1 MGAVQVEI
9 LQRLIQDR
17 FDLEVEFDTGKI
29 LDKETIAGP
38 VEGIGHFEPLGHYA
52 EVHLLLEPGPP
63 GSGLVFDS
71 SCSEEVLAKN
81 WQRLVLTHLKE
92 KTHKGVLTGSPITD
106 MKITLVSG
114 RAHLKHTEGGDFRK
128 QLTGRCA
135 RG

>member
-1 MGAVQVEI
+1 M
-9 LQRLIQDR
+9 
-17 FDLEVEFDTGKI
+17 
-29 LDKETIAGP
+29 
-38 VEGIGHFEPLGHYA
+38 EGVGHFEPLGHYA

-114 RAHLKHTEGGDFRK
+114 RAHLKHLEGGIRSN
-128 QLTGRCA
+128 LPGGA
-135 RG
+135 PGVEAG